1 VSYSANQVAEWILWL
16 AAQKG
21 KKLSHMQLQ
30 KHLYYAQGYSLGMS
44 GEALFDDRIEAW
56 AHGPVVPEVF
66 RNYKRFGA
74 NKITPPVHVEIP
86 LDAFGI
92 VDVVVSEKSSATAS
106 ELRNATHSEPP
117 YASTPRNAEIPL
129 KIIKEFFADRF
140 WTSDEEDE
148 YEPSFDSDEDERVF
162 FRESL
167 SPEETR
173 ALKDAISG

>member
-1 VSYSANQVAEWILWL
+1 VSYSAKQVTEWILWL

-56 AHGPVVPEVF
+56 AHGPVVPVVF
-66 RNYKRFGA
+66 HHYKRFGA
-74 NKITPPVHVEIP
+74 SKITPPVSADIP
-86 LDAFGI
+86 QNVLGVI
-92 VDVVVSEKSSATAS
+92 DVVVSEKGGATAS
-106 ELRNATHSEPP
+106 ELRNATHAEKP
-117 YASTPRNAEIPL
+117 YSSTPLNAEIPP

-148 YEPSFDSDEDERVF
+148 YEPSFNNEEDERAF
-162 FRESL
+162 FSESL
-167 SPEETR
+167 SPEKREM
-173 ALKDAISG
+173 LKDVLSD